1 MFSPAQERQRARMSR
16 LMDRELPPR
25 YRCSKPAVSFTI
37 CSQRAET
44 TVARFLALP
53 VCGAALNA
61 RVRPRQ
67 PTSAR
72 SRARRTRTARTARTR
87 PRGGPG
93 PNGTNTRREGRRRP
107 RTRGPRSRQ
116 IRVRLRYGYPRDI
129 LGVSWLLCSRVTG
142 TSWSATRSRPAASS
156 PSWPTTARSAS
167 RTARG
172 PSAGKPA
179 SGRVSAAEVS

>member
-25 YRCSKPAVSFTI
+25 YRCSKPAVIFTI

-107 RTRGPRSRQ
+107 RTRGPRSRW
-116 IRVRLRYGYPRDI
+116 RP
-129 LGVSWLLCSRVTG
+129 SRRRRRSPG
-142 TSWSATRSRPAASS
+142 RGSRPESIKVGGHVCVAT
-156 PSWPTTARSAS
+156 TTAAHLRSNVRALALDLDEADLAWL
-167 RTARG
+167 ARG
-172 PSAGKPA
+172 P
-179 SGRVSAAEVS
+179 